1 MAEIITLDEPFKV
14 PSDAQ
19 LLQNLV
25 AAAIER
31 THHVVRYDSAY
42 VGIPYLN
49 GDVPAGTG
57 SAPMKLSVPV
67 PPSASICKKEIHQ
80 NMEHNLSAYP
90 RRWQWSQS
98 GTDPNIDH
106 RRVPNLM
113 VFFSRKGESLPVTAI
128 AADYRAGNLVTW
140 DLANNVPHIGIV
152 VDQRSRETGHYL
164 VVHNIGRGPQMEDVL
179 FRWKVT
185 GHYRYYGPQN

>member
-1 MAEIITLDEPFKV
+1 LAEIITLDEPFEV

-25 AAAIER
+25 AAANER

-67 PPSASICKKEIHQ
+67 APSASICKKKSTKTWSTTFRRIREGG
-80 NMEHNLSAYP
+80 NGRNLARTPTLTTVAYP
-90 RRWQWSQS
+90 
-98 GTDPNIDH
+98 T
-106 RRVPNLM
+106 
-113 VFFSRKGESLPVTAI
+113 
-128 AADYRAGNLVTW
+128 
-140 DLANNVPHIGIV
+140 
-152 VDQRSRETGHYL
+152 
-164 VVHNIGRGPQMEDVL
+164 
-179 FRWKVT
+179 
-185 GHYRYYGPQN
+185 

>member
-1 MAEIITLDEPFKV
+1 LAEIITLDEPFEV

-19 LLQNLV
+19 LLQNLI

-67 PPSASICKKEIHQ
+67 APSASICKKK
-80 NMEHNLSAYP
+80 STKTWSTTFRPYP

-113 VFFSRKGESLPVTAI
+113 VCF
-128 AADYRAGNLVTW
+128 
-140 DLANNVPHIGIV
+140 
-152 VDQRSRETGHYL
+152 
-164 VVHNIGRGPQMEDVL
+164 
-179 FRWKVT
+179 
-185 GHYRYYGPQN
+185 

>member
-1 MAEIITLDEPFKV
+1 MAEIITLDEPFEV

-67 PPSASICKKEIHQ
+67 APSASIC
-80 NMEHNLSAYP
+80 N
-90 RRWQWSQS
+90 R
-98 GTDPNIDH
+98 
-106 RRVPNLM
+106 
-113 VFFSRKGESLPVTAI
+113 
-128 AADYRAGNLVTW
+128 
-140 DLANNVPHIGIV
+140 LA
-152 VDQRSRETGHYL
+152 
-164 VVHNIGRGPQMEDVL
+164 
-179 FRWKVT
+179 
-185 GHYRYYGPQN
+185 